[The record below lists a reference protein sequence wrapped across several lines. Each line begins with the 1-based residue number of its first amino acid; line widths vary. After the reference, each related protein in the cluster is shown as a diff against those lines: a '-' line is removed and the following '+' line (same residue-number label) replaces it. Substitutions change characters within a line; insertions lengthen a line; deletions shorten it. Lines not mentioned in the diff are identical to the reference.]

1 MLNQIVFA
9 LKSEGKGLI
18 AMIFCTKPL
27 DAKEAAVLAD
37 IDKQKQD
44 LRYAISAPRRWSGL
58 LRRTTFARAVQGS
71 NSIEG
76 YNVTLDDAIAAVQGE
91 EPLDPNDEAWLAVT
105 GYRDAMTFVLQ
116 KVDDPYFTLSEEV
129 LKALHFM
136 MLKYDLTKNPGRWR
150 SGPILVKDEKTGD
163 QVYEGPPAESV
174 PGLMSELI
182 ASINRASDASVPVI
196 VQAAMAHLNL
206 VMIHPFSDGNG
217 RMGRCLQTL
226 VLARSGVISPTF
238 SSIEEYLGRNTQG
251 YYDVLAEVGQGGW
264 NPGRNA
270 EPWIRFCLTAHY
282 RQVMTLLRRT
292 REIQRIWDELET
304 LVKRLGLPER
314 ALEALTDAA
323 MGLQVRNNTYR
334 SVADISMTLASRDLK
349 VLVDVGLLEGHGEK
363 RGRYY
368 RGSAS
373 LKAICQKAR
382 EPRSA
387 IPDPFEEPKAPVGG
401 LNLTLPGMRSL
412 N

>member
-1 MLNQIVFA
+1 
-9 LKSEGKGLI
+9 
-18 AMIFCTKPL
+18 MIFSTKPL
-27 DAKEAAVLAD
+27 DAKEVAVLAEV
-37 IDKQKQD
+37 DKQKQD

-76 YNVTLDDAIAAVQGE
+76 YNVTLDDAIAAVEGE

-136 MLKYDLTKNPGRWR
+136 MVKHDLTKNPGRWR
-150 SGPILVKDEKTGD
+150 SGPIFVKSEKTGD

-174 PGLMSELI
+174 PGLMGELVS
-182 ASINRASDASVPVI
+182 SINRASDVSVPVI
-196 VQAAMAHLNL
+196 VRAAMAHLNL

-226 VLARSGVISPTF
+226 VLASSGVVSPTF
-238 SSIEEYLGRNTQG
+238 SSIEEYLGRNTQD
-251 YYDVLAEVGQGGW
+251 YYDVLADVGQGSW
-264 NPGRNA
+264 NPGGGA
-270 EPWIRFCLTAHY
+270 KPWVRFCLTAHY
-282 RQVMTLLRRT
+282 RQVVTLLRRT
-292 REIQRIWDELET
+292 REIQKIWDQLET
-304 LVKRLGLPER
+304 LVKRLRLPER
-314 ALEALTDAA
+314 TLEVLTNAA

-334 SVADISMTLASRDLK
+334 SVADITMTLASRDLK
-349 VLVDVGLLEGHGEK
+349 VLVDAGLLVSHGEK

-368 RGSAS
+368 RGSPG

-382 EPRSA
+382 EPRSP
-387 IPDPFEEPKAPVGG
+387 IPDPFEQPKIPAGDP
-401 LNLTLPGMRSL
+401 NLVLPGMSSP

>member
-1 MLNQIVFA
+1 
-9 LKSEGKGLI
+9 
-18 AMIFCTKPL
+18 MIFSTHPL
-27 DAKEAAVLAD
+27 DARELEVLAE
-37 IDKQKQD
+37 IDRHRHN
-44 LRYAISAPRRWSGL
+44 LRYAISEPRRWSGL

-76 YNVTLDDAIAAVQGE
+76 YNVTLDDAVAAVAGE
-91 EPLDPNDEAWLAVT
+91 EALDPNQEAWLAVT

-136 MLKYDLTKNPGRWR
+136 MTKHDLARNPGRWR
-150 SGPILVKDEKTGD
+150 SRPIQVIDEKTGD

-174 PGLMSELI
+174 PGMMGELI
-182 ASINRASDASVPVI
+182 ASLARGDEASLHVI

-206 VMIHPFSDGNG
+206 VMIHPFSDSNG

-226 VLARSGVISPTF
+226 VLAKSGVISPTF
-238 SSIEEYLGRNTQG
+238 SSIEEYLGRNTQA
-251 YYDVLAEVGQGGW
+251 YYDILAEVGQGRW

-270 EPWIRFCLTAHY
+270 MPWVRFCLTAHY

-292 REIQRIWDELET
+292 REIQRIWDELEN
-304 LVKRLGLPER
+304 LIHRLGLPER
-314 ALEALTDAA
+314 TLEVLTDAA

-334 SVADISMTLASRDLK
+334 SIAGIAANLASRDLK
-349 VLVDVGLLEGHGEK
+349 ALVDLGLLVSHGEK

-368 RGSAS
+368 RGTEKLQEIRRRAH
-373 LKAICQKAR
+373 
-382 EPRSA
+382 EPRDP
-387 IPDPFEEPKAPVGG
+387 ILDPFRP
-401 LNLTLPGMRSL
+401 LS
-412 N
+412 

>member
-1 MLNQIVFA
+1 
-9 LKSEGKGLI
+9 
-18 AMIFCTKPL
+18 MIFCTEAL
-27 DAKEAAVLAD
+27 DAREVEVLAE
-37 IDKQKQD
+37 IDRHRQD

-76 YNVTLDDAIAAVQGE
+76 YNVTLDDAIAAVAGE
-91 EPLDPNDEAWLAVT
+91 EAADPNEEAWLAVT

-136 MLKYDLTKNPGRWR
+136 MVKHDLAKNPGRWR
-150 SGPILVKDEKTGD
+150 SGPILVIDEKTGD
-163 QVYEGPPAESV
+163 QVYEAPPAESV

-182 ASINRASDASVPVI
+182 ASIEGTDNASVHSI

-226 VLARSGVISPTF
+226 VLAKSGVISPTF
-238 SSIEEYLGRNTQG
+238 SSIEEYLGRNTQA
-251 YYDVLAEVGQGGW
+251 YYDILAEVGQGRW
-264 NPGRNA
+264 NPA
-270 EPWIRFCLTAHY
+270 KSATPWVRFCLTAHY

-292 REIQRIWDELET
+292 REIQKIWDELEI
-304 LVKRLGLPER
+304 LIQRLGLPER
-314 ALEALTDAA
+314 TLEVLTDAA
-323 MGLQVRNNTYR
+323 SGLQVRNNTYR
-334 SVADISMTLASRDLK
+334 SIAGIAANLASRDLK
-349 VLVDVGLLEGHGEK
+349 ALVDLGLLASHGEK

-368 RGSAS
+368 LGTETLNEIRRRA
-373 LKAICQKAR
+373 L
-382 EPRSA
+382 EPRNP
-387 IPDPFEEPKAPVGG
+387 ILDPFQR
-401 LNLTLPGMRSL
+401 T
-412 N
+412 

>member
-1 MLNQIVFA
+1 
-9 LKSEGKGLI
+9 
-18 AMIFCTKPL
+18 MIFCTRPL
-27 DAKEAAVLAD
+27 DPQEVAVLAD

-76 YNVTLDDAIAAVQGE
+76 YNVTLEDAIAAVEGE

-136 MLKYDLTKNPGRWR
+136 MIKHDLTKNPGRWR
-150 SGPILVKDEKTGD
+150 PGPIFVKDEKTGD
-163 QVYEGPPAESV
+163 QVYEGPQAESV
-174 PGLMSELI
+174 PGLMSELT
-182 ASINRASDASVPVI
+182 ASINRAGDESVPVI

-226 VLARSGVISPTF
+226 VLARSGVVSPTF
-238 SSIEEYLGRNTQG
+238 SSIEEYLGRNTQA
-251 YYDVLAEVGQGGW
+251 YYDVLAEVGQGAW

-270 EPWIRFCLTAHY
+270 KPWIRFCLIAHY

-292 REIQRIWDELET
+292 REIQRIWDQLET
-304 LVKRLGLPER
+304 LVHKLSLPDR
-314 ALEALTDAA
+314 VLEALTDAA
-323 MGLQVRNNTYR
+323 MGFQVRNNTYR
-334 SVADISMTLASRDLK
+334 AVAEITMTLASRDLK
-349 VLVDVGLLEGHGEK
+349 RLVDLGLLESHGEK
-363 RGRYY
+363 RGRHY
-368 RGSAS
+368 RGSAR

-382 EPRSA
+382 EPRSP
-387 IPDPFEEPKAPVGG
+387 IPDPFRA
-401 LNLTLPGMRSL
+401 
-412 N
+412 